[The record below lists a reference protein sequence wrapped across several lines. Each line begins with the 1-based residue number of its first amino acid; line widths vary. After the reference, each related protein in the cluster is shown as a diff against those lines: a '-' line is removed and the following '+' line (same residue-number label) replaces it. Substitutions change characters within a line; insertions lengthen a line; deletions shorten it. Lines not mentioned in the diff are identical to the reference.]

1 MNDFKMCFECNS
13 GSIYESPVSTFNDSR
28 TSSPSYA
35 TPMDRSP
42 WASPQA
48 SNKGHSPTGSIRS
61 PTGSIRSPPLLS
73 PPFLRVKSPPSDTSL
88 RRCSSVKTNTGNG
101 SLTTATS
108 NTGNGSLTTTANN
121 INNGSLTHSSSNKEE
136 KIAAPCRG

>member
-1 MNDFKMCFECNS
+1 MNDFKMCFKFNS

-48 SNKGHSPTGSIRS
+48 SIKGHSPTGSIRS

-88 RRCSSVKTNTGNG
+88 RRCSSTGNG
-101 SLTTATS
+101 SLITTV
-108 NTGNGSLTTTANN
+108 NT
-121 INNGSLTHSSSNKEE
+121 NNGSLTHSSTNKEE
-136 KIAAPCRG
+136 KIPVPCRG